1 MSSDANY
8 KFWGN
13 GERGDVALS
22 YEEYFDV
29 IDCVRDEALTK

>member
-1 MSSDANY
+1 MSSEANY

-13 GERGDVALS
+13 GEKGDVALS

-29 IDCVRDEALTK
+29 LDSIHDERLGK